1 MTKGEAM
8 YHRQFFRNWGPDR
21 MFQKGDFKYLIL
33 DLLKSK
39 PRHGYEIIR
48 ELEKKFHGFYSPS
61 PGMVYPTLQ
70 YLEEMG
76 YVTGREQDGKK
87 VYTITEAGLKF
98 LEEQAGTVD
107 DIKDYMKSHWWSWTS
122 ELGEQFRDV
131 MLEYGEMGRL
141 LGRRVRGMNKE
152 KLKAIGDVLKKAYSD
167 IERIIREEPP
177 SHV

>member
-1 MTKGEAM
+1 VSW
-8 YHRQFFRNWGPDR
+8 RRN
-21 MFQKGDFKYLIL
+21 
-33 DLLKSK
+33 S
-39 PRHGYEIIR
+39 
-48 ELEKKFHGFYSPS
+48 
-61 PGMVYPTLQ
+61 
-70 YLEEMG
+70 
-76 YVTGREQDGKK
+76 TGREQDGKK